1 MEKRSKKG
9 LQSKYDYIS
18 RYQKENYSMF
28 SASLKKE
35 EYVELKEMLKQ
46 KNMSN
51 ADFVRYA
58 MERLRSI

>member
-1 MEKRSKKG
+1 MEKRSKTG

-46 KNMSN
+46 KGMTN
-51 ADFVRYA
+51 ADFIRYA
-58 MERLRSI
+58 MEKLRSM